1 MVLPPPTGAY
11 TAAAAPHPA
20 IAAAAAATIAAA
32 ATRWVRGRWRVIT
45 SGGATRGE
53 GLQAIDP
60 TAVRIEPFAEAAHQ
74 AHLAR
79 VRVYS

>member
-20 IAAAAAATIAAA
+20 IAAAAAASTAAAA
-32 ATRWVRGRWRVIT
+32 ATRWVRGWRVIT
-45 SGGATRGE
+45 SGGAPRGE

-60 TAVRIEPFAEAAHQ
+60 TWRYRGDIGEIEG
-74 AHLAR
+74 R
-79 VRVYS
+79 